1 MGRWINVH
9 STSSAWIRI
18 DQSVTCLQPFFW
30 LSDPSIFS
38 WSSHNLLM
46 ILSWFP
52 LPLLPSSPQNF
63 VPLPF
68 AFLYLLPPPIPP
80 CFLTSA
86 SSSASLSRPLLFR
99 FLDPLTDALI
109 MLSWSS
115 HNSLI
120 MFHTFASSSTLFF
133 FSFLFPLALPPFPPR
148 APPLPLLLALTLCSH
163 PPYSG
168 RSHKLLINFSRIHIN
183 TKRSTSIEFRK
194 NCPVRIYI
202 YIYIYIVIYFSSSWL
217 QGALC
222 CQ

>member
-1 MGRWINVH
+1 MDSYRSIGNMFAAI
-9 STSSAWIRI
+9 
-18 DQSVTCLQPFFW
+18 FFW

-38 WSSHNLLM
+38 WFSHNLLM

-63 VPLPF
+63 IPLPF
-68 AFLYLLPPPIPP
+68 AFLQLLPPPIPP

-86 SSSASLSRPLLFR
+86 SSSASLSRPLPTPR
-99 FLDPLTDALI
+99 STDALI

-120 MFHTFASSSTLFF
+120 MFHTFAYTSSTLFC
-133 FSFLFPLALPPFPPR
+133 FSFLFPLALPPFPPL
-148 APPLPLLLALTLCSH
+148 APPLPLLLALPLLSH

-194 NCPVRIYI
+194 NCPVWIYI
-202 YIYIYIVIYFSSSWL
+202 YIFIYLLYLFIFRLVDFEVWPLMNYS
-217 QGALC
+217 
-222 CQ
+222 